1 MMRSLTPPQAAG
13 NALAFAVQ
21 RGNHRLPPRH
31 RMKLK
36 DDDVKDLTDLFEEAL
51 NRAQRLD
58 KKQKIHLR
66 KKIRNELFS
75 LMAWELA
82 TPAGIISR
90 WEERL
95 SDVLAVLPFSFK
107 DEVTRVLVDKLHA
120 PTHSKL
126 KKGGQFA

>member
-1 MMRSLTPPQAAG
+1 
-13 NALAFAVQ
+13 
-21 RGNHRLPPRH
+21 
-31 RMKLK
+31 MKLK
-36 DDDVKDLTDLFEEAL
+36 DIDVKDLADLFEEAL
-51 NRAQRLD
+51 NRAQRID
-58 KKQKIHLR
+58 KQQKIHFR

-107 DEVTRVLVDKLHA
+107 DEVTRVLVDMLHSPA
-120 PTHSKL
+120 LRKT

>member
-1 MMRSLTPPQAAG
+1 
-13 NALAFAVQ
+13 
-21 RGNHRLPPRH
+21 
-31 RMKLK
+31 MKLK
-36 DDDVKDLTDLFEEAL
+36 DADVKDLTDLFEEAL
-51 NRAQRLD
+51 SRAQRVN
-58 KKQKIHLR
+58 KQQRIQFR

-107 DEVTRVLVDKLHA
+107 DEIARVLVDKLHA
-120 PTHSKL
+120 PTLIKT